1 MFDRQKRV
9 EPLFQ
14 GKREK
19 EKKVEWETGS
29 GELGSSRLNSEKQRE
44 SRELENWK
52 RDGIEDRKQ
61 LVREQADWKMGESVG
76 RGAERKR
83 DESEERGG

>member
-1 MFDRQKRV
+1 
-9 EPLFQ
+9 
-14 GKREK
+14 
-19 EKKVEWETGS
+19 VEWETGS

>member
-1 MFDRQKRV
+1 M
-9 EPLFQ
+9 
-14 GKREK
+14 
-19 EKKVEWETGS
+19 EWETGS